1 MCWLMYHHTSKVQRK
16 EKKDQTESNSRP
28 TKKKVSCEPS
38 SGWEGGGGEGE
49 TCEAT
54 QLKWLPQRVFIPGV
68 HGKNPSR
75 TAATASHGSSWKV
88 LPGGGEANNLI
99 VKKVN
104 CSPAERQKAQE
115 ELRHGVWD
123 ISKYLTD
130 FSIMKNLRP
139 FFGEGWGFVF
149 PPTTDPSHYHQ
160 APWLARVIV
169 WALRVQSKPFRSR
182 SVCTDTM

>member
-1 MCWLMYHHTSKVQRK
+1 MYHQTSKGQRK
-16 EKKDQTESNSRP
+16 EKKDQPQPNKEKSFFRAKFWMRGG
-28 TKKKVSCEPS
+28 KKR
-38 SGWEGGGGEGE
+38 E

-75 TAATASHGSSWKV
+75 TAAMASHGSSWKV

-115 ELRHGVWD
+115 ELHHGAWD

-139 FFGEGWGFVF
+139 FFWGGRGGFVF
-149 PPTTDPSHYHQ
+149 PPTTDPSHSHQ

-169 WALRVQSKPFRSR
+169 WALRVQSEPFRSR